1 MIPLA
6 GKLAHFWTND
16 RGDLAHALKDLIVF
30 DKPHSREAAKE
41 LYRG

>member
-6 GKLAHFWTND
+6 GKLACFWKPD
-16 RGDLAHALKDLIVF
+16 RGDLAPAFQGVIVF
-30 DKPHSREAAKE
+30 DKSLSRETAKE